1 MIQLQMLLLSFL
13 RYSPLLIFLW
23 VGIHCTTHAQQI
35 PFFQADIQADG
46 KLDEKVWKQIAPFQN
61 FQNFFPINEG
71 AAHNDTDVYV
81 FHNGTYLN
89 IAFVYHDSSSRVR
102 VNSLKRD
109 DYSSGFH
116 LSDGVG
122 IVIDPYSNQ
131 NRGYLFALN
140 GKGAQL
146 DALIANFEDANL
158 SWDAIWQG
166 GAAVEGTDKVYEF
179 HIPLTAISYD
189 QHISSW
195 SFQFYTRDARQ
206 RMYTVWN
213 KFPRG
218 FFQYDTRFLKKLDI
232 AQLQPSK
239 SAKAMVIPSLTA
251 SYAEDNIE
259 GDETTTLQPSLD
271 LQYKLTDGLRI
282 DATLNPDFS
291 QVDVDQQVTNL
302 TRFSIAFPERR
313 NFFIENSDMFTTL
326 QLATNINPFFSRFIG
341 ASEDILLGVKLSGNL
356 APTTRIGVLN
366 VQSKE
371 NEQGN
376 TQNYTV
382 AAIKQQFGPVFNA
395 TAYLVNRQ
403 ARGDYNRVIGAKANY
418 LSNNRKWSGFAG
430 ISQSLSDQITGDNH
444 AFTLE
449 NNYNTR
455 TLSFSTKVN
464 QVGRNYLT
472 DIGFVPRLNNYDALN
487 DEVIREGYSQFSQSV
502 LLNVFPK
509 DQSVIQSYR
518 PVFAETNVFWDEDN
532 KHLETNYFYN
542 MAVFFANQ
550 MSAYVNF
557 YHDEVNLKYAF
568 DPLRN
573 GNLVLAAAYQNT
585 AVRMGFNSDYTQKIY
600 GSVNFQSGSFYQGN
614 RNRFETKMGYRFLP
628 LLALE
633 ANYEY
638 NNISLE
644 NGEGRPLHLLGITT
658 ELFFS
663 NKLNWTTY
671 LQYNQQ
677 IDNININS
685 RLQWEYKP
693 LSFIYLVY
701 TDNYTE
707 ELSQKN
713 WAISLKITR
722 RLHF

>member
-1 MIQLQMLLLSFL
+1 M
-13 RYSPLLIFLW
+13 
-23 VGIHCTTHAQQI
+23 THAQQI
-35 PFFQADIQADG
+35 PFSPTEIKADG
-46 KLDEKVWKQIAPFQN
+46 LLDEEVWEQIQPFHN

-71 AAHNDTDVYV
+71 PAYNDTEVYV
-81 FHNGTYLN
+81 FHDGTYLN
-89 IAFVYHDSSSRVR
+89 VAFVYHDSSATVR

-122 IVIDPYSNQ
+122 FVIDPYSNQ
-131 NRGYLFALN
+131 NRGYLFAMN
-140 GKGAQL
+140 GMGTQL
-146 DALIANFEDANL
+146 DGLIANFEDANL
-158 SWDAIWQG
+158 SWDAIWKG
-166 GAAVEGTDKVYEF
+166 GTSIEGNDKIYEF
-179 HIPLTAISYD
+179 QIPLSSISYD
-189 QHISSW
+189 QHISAW

-218 FFQYDTRFLKKLDI
+218 FLQYDTRFLKKIELES
-232 AQLQPSK
+232 LQPSK
-239 SAKAMVIPSLTA
+239 SARAMVIPSLTA
-251 SYAEDNIE
+251 AYGKDQLNNAEN
-259 GDETTTLQPSLD
+259 TTLQPSLD
-271 LQYKLTDGLRI
+271 LQYKLTDGLRF

-302 TRFSIAFPERR
+302 SRFSIVFPERR

-326 QLATNINPFFSRFIG
+326 QLASNINPFFSRFIG
-341 ASEDILLGVKLSGNL
+341 ASEDILYGLKLSGNV
-356 APTTRIGVLN
+356 APNTRLGVLH
-366 VQSKE
+366 VQSKKE
-371 NEQGN
+371 EDAVA
-376 TQNYTV
+376 QNYTV
-382 AAIKQQFGPVFNA
+382 ASIKQQFGPIFNA

-403 ARGDYNRVIGAKANY
+403 AREDYNRVFGAKANY
-418 LSNNRKWSGFAG
+418 LSPNRKWSGFAG
-430 ISQSLSDQITGDNH
+430 FSQSENDQIEGDNQ

-455 TLSFSTKVN
+455 TLSFSSKFN
-464 QVGRNYLT
+464 KVGRNYLT
-472 DIGFVPRLNNYDALN
+472 DIGFVPRINNYDALN
-487 DEVIREGYSQFSQSV
+487 DEVIREGYAQFSQSV

-509 DQSVIQSYR
+509 DQSVVQSYR
-518 PVFAETNVFWDEDN
+518 PVFAEANVFWDEEN
-532 KHLETNYFYN
+532 QHLETNYFYN

-550 MSAYVNF
+550 MSAYVNL

-573 GNLVLAAAYQNT
+573 GALVLPGSYQNS
-585 AVRMGFNSDYTQKIY
+585 AIRMGVNSDYTQKIY
-600 GSVNFQSGSFYQGN
+600 GSVNVQRGSFFDGT
-614 RNRFETKMGYRFLP
+614 RERFGAKLGHRFLP

-638 NNISLE
+638 NNIELE
-644 NGEGRPLHLLGITT
+644 NGDGRPLYLLGIST
-658 ELFFS
+658 EVFFS

-677 IDNININS
+677 IDNFNINS

-701 TDNYTE
+701 TDNYSE
-707 ELSQKN
+707 ELVQKN
-713 WAISLKITR
+713 WAISFKITR